1 MACRA
6 GYLCGLFGWLVVR
19 TGGGRGG
26 LWCRWEIVSR
36 CFAFVAAFTVLCY
49 SSSLCAVFS
58 ASLYYRGLREIWAGL
73 GESGEM
79 VLTFAASLLWSRL
92 LLFVL
97 ALVSVRGFGCLCRDA
112 LRFYALLLL
121 LALYLLVCC
130 R

>member
-1 MACRA
+1 
-6 GYLCGLFGWLVVR
+6 
-19 TGGGRGG
+19 
-26 LWCRWEIVSR
+26 
-36 CFAFVAAFTVLCY
+36 
-49 SSSLCAVFS
+49 
-58 ASLYYRGLREIWAGL
+58 
-73 GESGEM
+73 M